1 MVKQQVESR
10 EDPIVPQAPP
20 ETTADT
26 TVAALDPTLSDEDG
40 AVLDAMRVPQQLQPR
55 ELTAQEIEAKYATT
69 GIWAIAPKTPKAPSM
84 VTLDD
89 LFMTSIDPVST
100 SNDAVAL
107 PTLASFGGIRSISA
121 RPLRRRRAHR
131 SHWMIVV
138 WLFQVRMA
146 R

>member
-10 EDPIVPQAPP
+10 EDSIVPQAPP
-20 ETTADT
+20 ENTADT

-89 LFMTSIDPVST
+89 LFMISVYTNGKVSVKQAPPSLLFLAVNVPPCASAICRAIERPRPECSPKTSPD
-100 SNDAVAL
+100 
-107 PTLASFGGIRSISA
+107 GRSE
-121 RPLRRRRAHR
+121 
-131 SHWMIVV
+131 
-138 WLFQVRMA
+138 
-146 R
+146 